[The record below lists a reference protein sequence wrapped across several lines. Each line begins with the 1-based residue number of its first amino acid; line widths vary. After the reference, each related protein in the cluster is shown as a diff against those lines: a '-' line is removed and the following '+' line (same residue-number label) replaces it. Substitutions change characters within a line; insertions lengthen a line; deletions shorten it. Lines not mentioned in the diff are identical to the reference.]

1 MTDILLKIMKMVL
14 LKTVQVFF
22 FLESQ
27 ILKREKTQ
35 IKNILEICTNMKSS
49 IKEGRIDG
57 AGVLVAYLQ
66 SVIEMV
72 C

>member
-1 MTDILLKIMKMVL
+1 MVL

>member
-66 SVIEMV
+66 SVIEMI